1 MAEADSRLRDENLG
15 AAFEQVKRDGAAW
28 IAAEHQLLRARVK
41 DGVRRLVLAALL
53 AGGALMASIAAIM
66 TFANMLV
73 DLLTPALGAVLAGLV
88 VTIVLFI
95 VGALLIF
102 WVKSLLRPQELGGRT
117 LDSVKVLWNSFHE
130 QN

>member
-1 MAEADSRLRDENLG
+1 MAEADSRPTDESLG

-41 DGVRRLVLAALL
+41 DGVRRLELAALL
-53 AGGALMASIAAIM
+53 TVGALMAAIAAVM
-66 TFANMLV
+66 TLANMLV

-95 VGALLIF
+95 VGALLVF
-102 WVKSLLRPQELGGRT
+102 WAKSLLRPQELGGRT
-117 LDSVKVLWNSFHE
+117 LNSAKLLWNAFHE